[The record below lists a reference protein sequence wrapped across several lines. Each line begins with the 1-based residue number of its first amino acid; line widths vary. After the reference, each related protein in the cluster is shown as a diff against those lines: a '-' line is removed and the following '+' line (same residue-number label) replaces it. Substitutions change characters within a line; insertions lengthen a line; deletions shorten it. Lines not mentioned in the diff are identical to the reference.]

1 MTEVWREGGN
11 AWMTPKECTVCRSSR
26 DCVNGSAYLGQE
38 FSMMT
43 CLPDTPSDHRPPAAL
58 PPTAVPKLRRH
69 SGSRISYIFYV

>member
-1 MTEVWREGGN
+1 M
-11 AWMTPKECTVCRSSR
+11 APKECTVCRSSR
-26 DCVNGSAYLGQE
+26 DCVNGSTYLGQE

-69 SGSRISYIFYV
+69 GEQDILHILRVRAS